1 MKKIEIREYEPHEQ
15 LVIVYEL
22 SNEDDVKHYDEN
34 PNWVKI
40 DLFDP
45 MIKYGSNCNI
55 GYKGTG
61 PETFARIIVE
71 SFKDY
76 TSANSYIKAR
86 NKVEEY
92 LAKLSNE
99 NSTVL
104 KNFTILEKDVEHLL

>member
-22 SNEDDVKHYDEN
+22 SNEDDVNHYDEN
-34 PNWVKI
+34 PNWVKV

-45 MIKYGSNCNI
+45 MIKYDSNCNI
-55 GYKGTG
+55 GYNGTG

-76 TSANSYIKAR
+76 TSATSYVKAR
-86 NKVEEY
+86 NKVQEY
-92 LAKLSNE
+92 LSKLN
-99 NSTVL
+99 NGDSTVL